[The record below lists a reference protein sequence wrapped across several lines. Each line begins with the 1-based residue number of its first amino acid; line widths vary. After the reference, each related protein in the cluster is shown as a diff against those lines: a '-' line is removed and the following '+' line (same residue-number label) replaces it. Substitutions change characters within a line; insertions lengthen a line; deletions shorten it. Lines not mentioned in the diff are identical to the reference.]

1 MYPTEPRRWARELL
15 PALLLIP
22 DIAQLLGVSRS
33 AARKAVLRG
42 DLGPYVRLNKRR
54 LAVLRDSFLESL
66 RARETG
72 GAR

>member
-1 MYPTEPRRWARELL
+1 MVRQFGLPTSQQL
-15 PALLLIP
+15 PTLLLSH
-22 DIAQLLGVSRS
+22 DVAQLLGISRS
-33 AARKAVLRG
+33 AARKAIRRG